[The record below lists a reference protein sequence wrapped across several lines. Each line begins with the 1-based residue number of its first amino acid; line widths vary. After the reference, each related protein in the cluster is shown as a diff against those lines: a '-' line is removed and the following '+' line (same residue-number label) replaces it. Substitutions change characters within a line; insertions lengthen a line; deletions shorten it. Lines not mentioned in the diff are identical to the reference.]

1 MKQLWRRLFAGLC
14 MEPRTNTMQKRHP
27 SLGCF
32 CLKVRCNRS
41 RPARS
46 RQEPGPHTA
55 HRPVSWLSRDEAVRD
70 HLEKGCSHLRRRI
83 SLPVAVAA
91 KTLQVPRRP
100 VVQKLFDAVSGTHH
114 GTDRHRLRFAGSEE
128 ENRSVDVALAMAHH
142 A

>member
-91 KTLQVPRRP
+91 KTLQVPRWP
-100 VVQKLFDAVSGTHH
+100 VVQKLFEAVSGTH
-114 GTDRHRLRFAGSEE
+114 S
-128 ENRSVDVALAMAHH
+128 
-142 A
+142 